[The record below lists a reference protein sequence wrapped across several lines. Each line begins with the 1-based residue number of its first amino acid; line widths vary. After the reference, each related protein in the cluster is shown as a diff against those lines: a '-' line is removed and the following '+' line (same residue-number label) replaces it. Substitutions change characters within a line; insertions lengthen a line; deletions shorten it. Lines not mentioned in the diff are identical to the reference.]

1 MFVILSFL
9 HYLTGVDGTNKAV
22 EPYGVILGETEC
34 LCSVCR
40 VGLVCIRQRFQVHEE
55 SSSLL
60 MHKPRQFAEFTNLSA
75 NDFGCK

>member
-9 HYLTGVDGTNKAV
+9 NYLTGVDGTNKAA

-40 VGLVCIRQRFQVHEE
+40 VGLVCIRQLFQVHEE

-60 MHKPRQFAEFTNLSA
+60 MHKPW
-75 NDFGCK
+75 